1 MDERTATSRQLLKL
15 TLYWLHEAITE
26 RKGTAQDIIPKI
38 IPKIILISRLYYESF
53 QDVPGTT
60 AVRHAAELVMEE
72 FLRQH
77 KAGQL
82 EITPD
87 LETQIVHLIE
97 MAFHH
102 IQQLQAQPEYLVRFE
117 KAYNMASSLT
127 NAMSTNPT

>member
-26 RKGTAQDIIPKI
+26 RRGTAQDIIPKI
-38 IPKIILISRLYYESF
+38 ILVSSLYYDSF

-97 MAFHH
+97 MAFQH
-102 IQQLQAQPEYLVRFE
+102 IQQLQALPEYLTRFK
-117 KAYNMASSLT
+117 KAYNMASSLK
-127 NAMSTNPT
+127 NAMSPTTT